1 MTAFAVKL
9 ESLFQKVAP
18 SYDFHFMLKILED
31 EFSHLNKNELIAR
44 ISEFLKFA
52 YLRSLYETEENF
64 FVPVKKP
71 IDEIWH
77 AFIVQTRDYPK
88 FCQALPGNFFL
99 HHTTTHLDDFGGE
112 KNKSA
117 LVQDMLAWIP
127 RYREHFGP
135 FTEEAAEYWLM
146 PSFLKE
152 KFDLSLEQINAL
164 T

>member
-1 MTAFAVKL
+1 MTFAAKL
-9 ESLFQKVAP
+9 EPLIQKVAP
-18 SYDFHFMLKILED
+18 RYDFYFMLKVLEE
-31 EFSHLNKNELIAR
+31 EFSHLTKDELLSR
-44 ISEFLKFA
+44 TSEFLKFA

-77 AFIVQTRDYPK
+77 AFIVQTRDYQK
-88 FCQALPGNFFL
+88 FCQALPGKFFL
-99 HHTTTHLDDFGGE
+99 HHTTTHLDEFGEE

-117 LVQDMLAWIP
+117 LVQDMLVWIP

-152 KFDLSLEQINAL
+152 TLNLSLEQINAL
-164 T
+164 